1 MAIEIYTVLNLKT
14 STVRHYHISYA
25 ISRESIT
32 QTCSLRC
39 LVGQATVIYMSIKQV
54 HTGYLLYI
62 YKQRSTLA
70 FAVTPISVQPIL
82 GLTQMKTGSLY
93 AVVSLPFIHQPF
105 QALLLV
111 LPVHHLLPLLRPL
124 QG

>member
-62 YKQRSTLA
+62 YINNDLRLLSQLHLSRSSR
-70 FAVTPISVQPIL
+70 F
-82 GLTQMKTGSLY
+82 
-93 AVVSLPFIHQPF
+93 
-105 QALLLV
+105 
-111 LPVHHLLPLLRPL
+111 
-124 QG
+124 